1 MLTTKEKGPPS
12 ERFWVNSR
20 QADAA
25 IYSTERERVV
35 NSDWLVGFR
44 AGVGLS
50 EFAVPLT
57 KQSGEEQQ
65 KHGLPH
71 RNPWDLIAFLLLY

>member
-1 MLTTKEKGPPS
+1 MLTTKEKGTPS

-25 IYSTERERVV
+25 IYSQQRESVCVV
-35 NSDWLVGFR
+35 NSDWLVGFH

-57 KQSGEEQQ
+57 EQSGEEQ
-65 KHGLPH
+65 
-71 RNPWDLIAFLLLY
+71 